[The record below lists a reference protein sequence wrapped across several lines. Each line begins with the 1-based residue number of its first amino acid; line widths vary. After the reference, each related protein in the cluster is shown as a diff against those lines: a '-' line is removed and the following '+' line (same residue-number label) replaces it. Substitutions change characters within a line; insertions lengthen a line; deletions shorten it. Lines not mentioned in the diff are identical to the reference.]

1 MDIEATIEILQH
13 ALQLKQTARTG
24 WGQRGVQNAESV
36 AGHSYGV
43 AFVVLM
49 VAPHLD
55 DAVDLGRALAMAVL
69 HDLPEAL
76 TSDIPTPAWRLMP
89 EGVKGQT
96 EEQAMRSIFGN
107 VAAADQLLS
116 LWHELKECQTVEAQV
131 VSDADKIDL
140 FLQALRYEEQSGNR
154 RLAEFWQRPAHFY
167 FPQTRVLYEAMQKRR
182 Q

>member
-1 MDIEATIEILQH
+1 
-13 ALQLKQTARTG
+13 
-24 WGQRGVQNAESV
+24 VPNAESV
-36 AGHSYGV
+36 AAHSYGV

-49 VAPHLD
+49 VAPQLD
-55 DAVDLGRALAMAVL
+55 DPVDLGRALAMAVL

-76 TSDIPTPAWRLMP
+76 TSDIPAPAWRLMP
-89 EGVKGQT
+89 EGIKGQT
-96 EEQAMRSIFGN
+96 EEQAIRQIVGD
-107 VAAADQLLS
+107 VAAAEQLLL
-116 LWHELKECQTVEAQV
+116 LWREMKQCQTVEAQV

-167 FPQTRVLYEAMQKRR
+167 FPQTRVLYEALQKRR